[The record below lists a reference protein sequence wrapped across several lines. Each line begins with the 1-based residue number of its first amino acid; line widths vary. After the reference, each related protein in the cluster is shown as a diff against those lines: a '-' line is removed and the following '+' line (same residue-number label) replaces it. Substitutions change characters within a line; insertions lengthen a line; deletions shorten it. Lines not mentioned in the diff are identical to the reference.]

1 MPGESRRY
9 LRGGAA
15 AAVVS
20 LSTAFCA
27 VRNFAIEPWTTRG
40 TETSRRL
47 PERFG
52 GATAAP
58 VGGRSWGD
66 GAGAFG
72 GAATCSLIAAVG
84 SAAAAVAA
92 SSKRRLSPRAAAPDA
107 DRVYSLP
114 DQIARFARAKE
125 EKNQRYLDISS
136 VFDGS
141 AFKDKQ
147 VLVVGGNRGLGLEI
161 VKVLKAEGAAV
172 ISTSRGSSPELDEL
186 GLSQVILGV
195 DVADEASM
203 KKMASELSS
212 PPDFVIF
219 NAGYF
224 PDIVDNLDSIQVAEA
239 IKQIDICGLGPL
251 RCVAAMK
258 GEGKLKGSKV
268 AVITSQA
275 GSTAWRAT
283 QNAGEGGDYGHHMSR
298 AACNIGCAL
307 MSEELKKDEVPI
319 VMLHPGFNRTTMT
332 AKYSHIWDIEGAVE
346 PVQGAQRVL
355 HEVQQISMEHTGKFI
370 NCEDG
375 LQIPW

>member
-1 MPGESRRY
+1 MC
-9 LRGGAA
+9 
-15 AAVVS
+15 S
-20 LSTAFCA
+20 LSIAFCA

-40 TETSRRL
+40 AETSRRL
-47 PERFG
+47 PEPLGR
-52 GATAAP
+52 AAAP
-58 VGGRSWGD
+58 RSWGV

-72 GAATCSLIAAVG
+72 GATTCSLIAAVG
-84 SAAAAVAA
+84 SAAAAMAA
-92 SSKRRLSPRAAAPDA
+92 SSLGGRKRLSSRAAAPDA
-107 DRVYSLP
+107 ADRVYSLA

-141 AFKDKQ
+141 AFKDKK

-172 ISTSRGSSPELDEL
+172 IATSRGSSPELDEL
-186 GLSQVILGV
+186 GLSQIILDV

-203 KKMASELSS
+203 NKMASELSS
-212 PPDFVIF
+212 TPDFVIF

-224 PDIVDNLDSIQVAEA
+224 PDIVDSLDSIQMAEA

-251 RCVAAMK
+251 RCVAALK
-258 GEGKLKGSKV
+258 GAGKLKGSKV

-275 GSTAWRAT
+275 GSTQWRFT
-283 QNAGEGGDYGHHMSR
+283 QNQDKGGDYGHHMSR
-298 AACNIGCAL
+298 AACNMGCAL

-346 PVQGAQRVL
+346 PVEGAKRVL
-355 HEVQQISMEHTGKFI
+355 HEVQGISMELSGKFI